1 LKVNISTT
9 SIECGKSA
17 AEAAA
22 RIIRNAVETKSE
34 ASIILATGASQF
46 QMLEYLVRE
55 KVDWSKVTAYH
66 LDEYLNLPDSH
77 PASFR
82 KYLQERFVEKVEGL
96 KKMHFVRGDSDNPNT
111 ECDRLGSIIQSDEID
126 VACVGIGEN
135 SHLAFN
141 DPHADLDS
149 EDPYHVVY
157 LDEECRIQQLQ
168 EGWFPTLDDVPGQ
181 AISMSIKQ
189 IMASNEIVCTVPD
202 KRKAQAVRNTLN
214 GKITNTVPASVLQAH
229 PKCTVFLDTDSAS
242 LLNNR

>member
-22 RIIRNAVETKSE
+22 QIIRKAIQTKSE
-34 ASIILATGASQF
+34 AHIILATGASQF
-46 QMLEYLVRE
+46 QMLEYLVLE
-55 KVDWSKVTAYH
+55 KVDWSKVTAFH
-66 LDEYLNLPDSH
+66 LDEYLNLPDTH

-96 KKMHFVRGDSDNPNT
+96 KKMHFVRGDSVDSHA
-111 ECDRLGSIIQSDEID
+111 ECDRLGSIIQSGEID

-135 SHLAFN
+135 GHLAFN
-141 DPHADLDS
+141 DPPADFAS
-149 EDPYHVVY
+149 EDPFHVVD

-168 EGWFPTLDDVPGQ
+168 EGWFSTLDDVPGQ
-181 AISMSIKQ
+181 AISMSIKR

-214 GKITNTVPASVLQAH
+214 GKITNTVPASILQTH
-229 PKCTVFLDTDSAS
+229 PKCTIFLDTDSAS
-242 LLNNR
+242 ML